1 MTIKRLVV
9 VIFSTMLLFSALL
22 ALLTFNIYS
31 NQKKLLESHN
41 VRYDSYLLA
50 DQLRQSSDDL
60 TRFARTYALTGDK
73 RYRDYYLEVLAIRNG
88 EVSRPK
94 SYERIY
100 WDLIVDDQ
108 LRPREFDP
116 AASLD
121 SLMEK
126 AGFSSVEFE
135 KLLESERLSNE
146 LVATEKKA
154 MNSVENY
161 RPAKSQQ
168 NNNSDENSL
177 AMAQRILYDQDYH
190 QEKRKI
196 MKPVDD
202 FFVLLNKRTLS
213 SVEEY
218 SNTGE
223 TLFSLLI
230 IITVLLL
237 LFSIILSRALIR
249 LVLKPL
255 GEEPAAMS
263 MIANRI
269 SQGDLDFEFDEKNS
283 SGVYRSLQIMNK
295 NLKKNQTENEDRAWL
310 QEGEV
315 SIGAVL
321 RNEESLQSLS
331 STLIAVLCRHVG
343 SHVGALYYWHDGALD
358 NGDGILRRTATFSH
372 LEAGERNLRYTLG
385 QGLVGQAAADMKLT
399 VIEDIPP
406 GYMKID
412 SASGHHS
419 PSTIVLMPFSHHG
432 ELRGLIE
439 MAFLE
444 PFSDI
449 KRTLLDKVSE
459 SIGITY
465 ENITAKINLNLTLNE
480 SQTLSEELQ
489 TQQEELRVTNESLIQ
504 KSDDLERQAI
514 SLEYSQTEL
523 RAKAVQLEKSN
534 QYKSEFLAN
543 MSHELRTPLNS
554 LLILAHLLADNE
566 EKNLTEDQVESVEVI
581 KQSGESL
588 LGLINNILDLS
599 KVEAGHMTA
608 NNQAIN
614 TTDLKRIID
623 RRFVHMAKDKNISFS
638 FDMSQDSP
646 EVFVSDPTRIEQI
659 LSNLVANAL
668 KFTEHGSVNMHL
680 SRCESPEGNTLK
692 FSVQDTGIGIA
703 IEKQETIFNAFQ
715 QADGSTTRQFG
726 GTGLGLAISR
736 KFAALLGGDIS
747 LSSEIGSGSTFTL
760 EIPER
765 LLDDGPLP
773 ESTIASLTAN
783 TRGESDSNNS
793 DTNDSSTDKR
803 LLIVEGNTVGSQSL
817 EETLNS
823 DSVNVDNLKIDVVH
837 TGHAAIDSLL
847 NSSYAAVVLDLAL
860 PDISGFD
867 VLRKLTEQEDL
878 TLPPIIIYTDQNL
891 SDNEFLELNNYTDKI
906 VIKSAED
913 STERLLDEVELYVRE
928 VSAEQYSEQWFD
940 SPTGPIAP
948 DKLKD
953 RCVML
958 VDDDMRN
965 TFALAKVLRNH
976 GIIVHVAP
984 SGPKALLLLEE
995 QKGIELILM
1004 DVMMPGMDGYQTMQI
1019 IREDISTKKIPIIA
1033 LTANAMPE
1041 DKEKCLKAG
1050 ADDYLSK
1057 PINPQKLLASLQI
1070 WL

>member
-31 NQKKLLESHN
+31 NQEKLLESHN

-60 TRFARTYALTGDK
+60 TRFARTYTSTGDK
-73 RYRDYYLEVLAIRNG
+73 RYRDYYYEVLAIRNG
-88 EVSRPK
+88 EVPRPK
-94 SYERIY
+94 NYERIY
-100 WDLIVDDQ
+100 WDLIVDGQ

-116 AASLD
+116 IESLD

-126 AGFSSVEFE
+126 AGFTLPEFE

-146 LVATEKKA
+146 LVETEKKA
-154 MNSVENY
+154 MQAVEMLQGVNAPQYNS
-161 RPAKSQQ
+161 RDGSG
-168 NNNSDENSL
+168 L
-177 AMAQRILYDQDYH
+177 ATAQGALYDRDYH
-190 QEKRKI
+190 LEKRKI

-213 SVEEY
+213 SVEQY
-218 SNTGE
+218 SSKGE
-223 TLFSLLI
+223 TLFNLLI
-230 IITVLLL
+230 IITILLL
-237 LFSIILSRALIR
+237 IFSIILSRALIR

-255 GEEPAAMS
+255 GEEPATMS

-269 SQGDLDFEFDEKNS
+269 SQGDLDFEFDDSNS

-295 NLKKNQTENEDRAWL
+295 NLKKNQKENEDRAWL

-331 STLIAVLCRHVG
+331 STLIAALSRHVNAQ
-343 SHVGALYYWHDGALD
+343 VGALYYWHDGALD
-358 NGDGILRRTATFSH
+358 NGDGVLRRTATFSH
-372 LEAGERNLRYTLG
+372 LEASERNLRYTLG

-399 VIEDIPP
+399 VVEDVPP

-412 SASGHHS
+412 SASGSHS

-439 MAFLE
+439 LAFFE
-444 PFSDI
+444 PFSEM
-449 KRTLLDKVSE
+449 KKSFLDKVAE
-459 SIGITY
+459 SIGVTF

-489 TQQEELRVTNESLIQ
+489 TQQEELRITNETLTQ

-514 SLEYSQTEL
+514 SLEASQTEL
-523 RAKAVQLEKSN
+523 RAKAVQLEKSS

-554 LLILAHLLADNE
+554 LLILSHLLADNE
-566 EKNLTEDQVESVEVI
+566 EGNLTGEQVESVQVI

-588 LGLINNILDLS
+588 LELINNILDLS

-614 TTDLKRIID
+614 TLGLKRIMD
-623 RRFVHMAKDKNISFS
+623 GRFIHMAKDKNISFS
-638 FDMSQDSP
+638 FDISQDIP
-646 EVFVSDPTRIEQI
+646 ESFVSDPTRIEQI
-659 LSNLVANAL
+659 LNNLIANGL
-668 KFTEHGSVNMHL
+668 KFTERGSVKMRLN
-680 SRCESPEGNTLK
+680 RVESPEGNTLV

-703 IEKQETIFNAFQ
+703 QEKQETIFNAFQ

-747 LSSEIGSGSTFTL
+747 LVSAVGSGSTFTFV
-760 EIPER
+760 IPER
-765 LLDDGPLP
+765 LVGDKPFLETPA
-773 ESTIASLTAN
+773 ASLMAN
-783 TRGESDSNNS
+783 SGATSKQKAGDISDSPA
-793 DTNDSSTDKR
+793 DKR
-803 LLIVEGNTVGSQSL
+803 LLIVEGNTAGRHSL
-817 EETLNS
+817 EEALNS
-823 DSVNVDNLKIDVVH
+823 DSVKIDNVKIDTVH
-837 TGHAAIDSLL
+837 TVHTAIDALL
-847 NSSYAAVVLDLAL
+847 NNAYAAVVLDLAL
-860 PDISGFD
+860 PGISGFD
-867 VLRKLTEQEDL
+867 VLQKLTEQQGL
-878 TLPPIIIYTDQNL
+878 TLPPIIIYTAQDL

-906 VIKSAED
+906 ITKSAED
-913 STERLLDEVELYVRE
+913 STERLLDEVKLYVRE
-928 VSAEQYSEQWFD
+928 VSTEQYNEQWFD
-940 SPTGPIAP
+940 SQVGPVAP

-965 TFALAKVLRNH
+965 TFALAKVLRGH
-976 GIIVHVAP
+976 GIVVHVAP

-995 QKGIELILM
+995 QSGIELILM
-1004 DVMMPGMDGYQTMQI
+1004 DVMMPGMDGYQTMKL
-1019 IREDISTKKIPIIA
+1019 IREDTSTKKIPIIA

-1041 DKEKCLKAG
+1041 DKQKCLNAG

-1057 PINPQKLLASLQI
+1057 PINPQKLLASLKI